1 MSKYCPVCGHLLDNS
16 EGCNDE
22 CNNCKASWILD
33 SDDSKTDRMWGEI
46 QKSWDFI
53 KDPSDRLEILSKL
66 MDTMEELRRPFW
78 EKQFY
83 GPEGKPDDV

>member
-1 MSKYCPVCGHLLDNS
+1 
-16 EGCNDE
+16 
-22 CNNCKASWILD
+22 
-33 SDDSKTDRMWGEI
+33 MWGEI